1 MGVNLIRIFLFI
13 PGSTTNEEFEA
24 MMSSMKAP
32 MVELEIPGSII
43 FTIPT
48 KTVTEVIKDM
58 SALADKWYEIIED
71 IQWLIGYRFP
81 RPMRYVTDIQISI
94 GAAHSG
100 YPIMRQTLP
109 TYMFDLNYLRS
120 GEGWGVYHEIGH
132 NLQESRWGPSGT
144 GEVTC
149 NIFPVM
155 VNNKVFKKDY
165 SSSFAYSAEHFR
177 NGGQTLQAL
186 KKRNW
191 NHVASFVGPH
201 LDFGWVPF
209 AETFAEYLKLPK
221 TLNPNTDEGKYS
233 TWAKLMSL
241 KTGHNLIPY
250 FQWWAW
256 PINQEAIYATKHL
269 PDWDMV
275 EKLKDKKCRSQLK
288 IFRNNPQNYLAF
300 FNFIYLQCWMNG
312 CRVNL
317 IKLALLMLVSQPK
330 KVKKNVPNV
339 SSPSS
344 SKDTLMINVPQ
355 LLPPNF
361 GVQL

>member
-1 MGVNLIRIFLFI
+1 MQFTPLKCAKNIFLPPIFFFEKFSLWKII
-13 PGSTTNEEFEA
+13 P
-24 MMSSMKAP
+24 P
-32 MVELEIPGSII
+32 PIQP
-43 FTIPT
+43 PT
-48 KTVTEVIKDM
+48 WTRM
-58 SALADKWYEIIED
+58 
-71 IQWLIGYRFP
+71 
-81 RPMRYVTDIQISI
+81 
-94 GAAHSG
+94 
-100 YPIMRQTLP
+100 
-109 TYMFDLNYLRS
+109 
-120 GEGWGVYHEIGH
+120 
-132 NLQESRWGPSGT
+132 
-144 GEVTC
+144 
-149 NIFPVM
+149 
-155 VNNKVFKKDY
+155 
-165 SSSFAYSAEHFR
+165 
-177 NGGQTLQAL
+177 
-186 KKRNW
+186 
-191 NHVASFVGPH
+191 
-201 LDFGWVPF
+201 FGWVPF

-288 IFRNNPQNYLAF
+288 KLRNNPPNYLAF
-300 FNFIYLQCWMNG
+300 FNFFYFQCWMNG

-344 SKDTLMINVPQ
+344 SKGTLMINVPQ